1 MAPPRE
7 DASWRSAEHLDE
19 MTCLF
24 YVERQLERARALE
37 VSAHAETCP
46 VCRTLLRAMERES
59 RLLTRA
65 MLEED
70 EPFPARLAAFRRTA
84 RHSMQWV
91 WPLVFGL
98 AATGVYAL
106 YTGYIEPWQ
115 QNLEQA
121 GFGGSNLLNLLIFQS
136 AFWKGWQSMLSFF
149 EILAL
154 LIVAGIAALFFRR
167 RLRRGSAL
175 ALVLAGFCGLLAYPA
190 PAGATEFRKADSV
203 TIPAGEVIHSDLYA
217 TGGRIRVAGT
227 IEGDLIIAGGD
238 IEISGHVLGDVL
250 ASCGSLRVPGK
261 VDGSIRGYTGNS
273 TLRGSVGHNVML
285 FGGDINIDRGAQIGG
300 SLTTFAGHLSIDGN
314 VGRDLLAYTGQTT
327 VGGTIDGGAKVTA
340 SDLNIDSGAKI
351 AGPVTYRGEHPPSVS
366 PEAKLAS
373 PVQYTRTHHGPDYG
387 SPHYYIWQV
396 IWTAAYILFGLVLFA
411 LMPAFSGEAVA
422 SAERYGASL
431 GLGLLVGC
439 SMPIAAL
446 IACVTVVGLFVG
458 VATLFLWWAC
468 LYFAQLIVGAMIGQW
483 IMGRTR
489 ELWPMIGRMAVGFVI
504 LRLCT
509 MIPHG
514 GGFIK
519 IVAIIWGLG
528 ALALAVYHRFQPR
541 SSVGLP
547 VSAPLPPAPI
557 GMQPA

>member
-1 MAPPRE
+1 
-7 DASWRSAEHLDE
+7 
-19 MTCLF
+19 
-24 YVERQLERARALE
+24 
-37 VSAHAETCP
+37 
-46 VCRTLLRAMERES
+46 
-59 RLLTRA
+59 
-65 MLEED
+65 
-70 EPFPARLAAFRRTA
+70 
-84 RHSMQWV
+84 
-91 WPLVFGL
+91 
-98 AATGVYAL
+98 
-106 YTGYIEPWQ
+106 
-115 QNLEQA
+115 
-121 GFGGSNLLNLLIFQS
+121 
-136 AFWKGWQSMLSFF
+136 MLSFF

-190 PAGATEFRKADSV
+190 PAGATEFRKGDSV
-203 TIPAGEVIHSDLYA
+203 TIPADEVIHGDLYA
-217 TGGRIRVAGT
+217 SGGRIRVAGT

-261 VDGSIRGYTGNS
+261 VGGNIRGYTGNS
-273 TLRGSVGHNVML
+273 TLRGSVARNVML

-300 SLTTFAGHLSIDGN
+300 SLTTFAGHVSIDGT
-314 VGRDLLAYTGQTT
+314 VDHDLLAFTGQTT
-327 VGGTIDGGAKVTA
+327 VGGTINGGAKITA
-340 SDLNIDSGAKI
+340 SDLNIDSGAAI
-351 AGPVTYRGEHPPSVS
+351 AGPVTFRGEHPPSVS

-373 PVQYTRTHHGPDYG
+373 PVQYTRTHRGPDYG

-411 LMPAFSGEAVA
+411 LMPVFVGEAVG

-489 ELWPMIGRMAVGFVI
+489 DLWPMIGRMAVGFVI

-519 IVAIIWGLG
+519 FAAIIWGLG

-541 SSVGLP
+541 SSTGVP
-547 VSAPLPPAPI
+547 AAAPLPSAPI